1 MRNRHSQRQHAPS
14 AAVAVAVMR
23 PSGVLAPLM
32 LLLLA
37 ALCALLISVTA
48 LASEPT
54 RHAAIDSAPV
64 LLAAD
69 LEAPDLDWSEPNPEP
84 LLAARRIIVADIA
97 RVGFC
102 CSDVLAADAEFAHRP
117 PARASPQHS

>member
-1 MRNRHSQRQHAPS
+1 MRNCHSRGHQPS
-14 AAVAVAVMR
+14 STAASVAVVR
-23 PSGVLAPLM
+23 PSGPLAHVM
-32 LLLLA
+32 LLLLG
-37 ALCALLISVTA
+37 ALCALLISVMA
-48 LASEPT
+48 FASEPT
-54 RHAAIDSAPV
+54 RHAAVDSAPV

-84 LLAARRIIVADIA
+84 LLAARRIIVADIP

-102 CSDVLAADAEFAHRP
+102 FPEVLAADAEFAHRP